1 MNYSVFMAMAKSS
14 LAEERAAINEVVSD
28 DDISSEVSVPVFTRS
43 TTSTSGLCRN
53 MASETPGKGKLSS
66 STKPKEKSSS
76 ARGKSAKLSDLQ
88 SLESKLVGEIE
99 SRFQSFD
106 SKFDILMGALST
118 DSVQRR
124 SSNSLT
130 DSGTLGTRR
139 PPETYPNPE
148 DTTNGGGQRISLD
161 NGIDSQ
167 LGDQSHFVSDRLEDE
182 LSLQPGQRER
192 HNIGLLSSEGSV
204 QSEDFEPHIS
214 SQRFQRYTD
223 KGANDINDPPLT
235 HDILREMFGED
246 ASTESHNNSGLLLDK
261 TQIDIISSSLRSQMP
276 DKLSAYKDSYKQSFP
291 IQESTEK
298 LLQVPSLDYL
308 TERLLIKK
316 HGRRAT
322 FGTSQSLFSQPYKSI
337 EKIAFQGQVAARM
350 GIISLCYSQQAMG
363 LLLKNLKSESPN
375 LDEAIQNVRDL
386 FAMSTK
392 SLDQLS
398 RTGAFF
404 HLVRRKATVADT
416 GLHEFKDL
424 QKVALTAPLSGE
436 GIFGP
441 DFEKKLKDR
450 QEKDKQLSELM
461 PEIGKKP
468 YLKRKS
474 SFYSESTN
482 AKKPRNGDDSY
493 SRSYRGYNYSAGNR
507 RSFRGSHSSSSRGNF
522 NKPSMVSSFRSQ
534 GSRANRA

>member
-1 MNYSVFMAMAKSS
+1 M
-14 LAEERAAINEVVSD
+14 
-28 DDISSEVSVPVFTRS
+28 
-43 TTSTSGLCRN
+43 
-53 MASETPGKGKLSS
+53 
-66 STKPKEKSSS
+66 
-76 ARGKSAKLSDLQ
+76 
-88 SLESKLVGEIE
+88 
-99 SRFQSFD
+99 
-106 SKFDILMGALST
+106 
-118 DSVQRR
+118 
-124 SSNSLT
+124 
-130 DSGTLGTRR
+130 
-139 PPETYPNPE
+139 
-148 DTTNGGGQRISLD
+148 
-161 NGIDSQ
+161 
-167 LGDQSHFVSDRLEDE
+167 GDQSHFVSDRQEDE

-192 HNIGLLSSEGSV
+192 HNIGLLSSDGSV

-223 KGANDINDPPLT
+223 NGTNDINDPPLT

-246 ASTESHNNSGLLLDK
+246 ALTESHNNSGLLLDK

-291 IQESTEK
+291 IQESTKK
-298 LLQVPSLDYL
+298 LLQVPNLDDL

-316 HGRRAT
+316 HGHLAT
-322 FGTSQSLFSQPYKSI
+322 FGASQSLFSQPYKSI
-337 EKIAFQGQVAARM
+337 ERIAFQGQVAARM

-375 LDEAIQNVRDL
+375 LDEAIQNDRDL

-392 SLDQLS
+392 SLAQLF

-416 GLHEFKDL
+416 GLHEFYL
-424 QKVALTAPLSGE
+424 QKVALTASLSGE

-450 QEKDKQLSELM
+450 QEKDRQLSELM

-474 SFYSESTN
+474 SFYSESIN

-522 NKPSMVSSFRSQ
+522 NKPSIVSSFRSQ
-534 GSRANRA
+534 GMEQIEHDSILCCHPEIPVAGRLKFF